1 MNTGEKIFAGDVVLA
16 IAEYPLHRTGRSGP
30 SMLIARTV
38 LLSLDGLCP
47 LFPQPVSFEL
57 GGLFHTLMNRI

>member
-1 MNTGEKIFAGDVVLA
+1 MNTGEKILQEKWCKLSPNIRCAGL
-16 IAEYPLHRTGRSGP
+16 GGSGS
-30 SMLIARTV
+30 SMLIARAV
-38 LLSLDGLCP
+38 SLSLDGLCP